1 MQFEQLN
8 RREFIAFIGGGAA
21 AATAVAVATT
31 MSYPDATNTGFR
43 NAPGFPGSLT
53 PWPGGAFVAGQTY
66 RYFDFD
72 NGTTGVSIDAD
83 NVTFIGCRF
92 QCNDLTFYNMRA
104 NANNT
109 TFSYCSFVPRLV
121 LVTAPPVIAWPS
133 AGAGQPVDASGGY
146 APYMINGNNGYKF
159 GISMTAGKCTVDH
172 CDIWGFGNAGWA
184 INANNGTGP
193 YIITNSWIHDAC
205 NPDQNLEH
213 TDGVFNNSLTG
224 QSNVTVRHN
233 TIASIGNTNAIAF
246 QRASTPY
253 SFLTIDSNYVSG
265 FGWNSNVGHNIVG
278 NNNIQFTNNV
288 FATDLRWVYGPLYN
302 DYSAQFGHGS
312 TNKWSGNK
320 LKVLPGTS
328 PGPQAQPPV
337 WMPANDGRF
346 IWPNVTLRTTDWN
359 P

>member
-1 MQFEQLN
+1 MSLIN
-8 RREFIAFIGGGAA
+8 RNYRSNWLLLFHRGDFVELLCQNFRIDSFFFFND
-21 AATAVAVATT
+21 TATT
-31 MSYPDATNTGFR
+31 EIYTFPYTTLFR
-43 NAPGFPGSLT
+43 S
-53 PWPGGAFVAGQTY
+53 
-66 RYFDFD
+66 
-72 NGTTGVSIDAD
+72 
-83 NVTFIGCRF
+83 
-92 QCNDLTFYNMRA
+92 
-104 NANNT
+104 
-109 TFSYCSFVPRLV
+109 
-121 LVTAPPVIAWPS
+121 PVIAWPS

-253 SFLTIDSNYVSG
+253 SFLTKDSNYVSG
-265 FGWNSNVGHNIVG
+265 FGWNSNVGHN
-278 NNNIQFTNNV
+278 T
-288 FATDLRWVYGPLYN
+288 
-302 DYSAQFGHGS
+302 
-312 TNKWSGNK
+312 
-320 LKVLPGTS
+320 
-328 PGPQAQPPV
+328 
-337 WMPANDGRF
+337 
-346 IWPNVTLRTTDWN
+346 
-359 P
+359 